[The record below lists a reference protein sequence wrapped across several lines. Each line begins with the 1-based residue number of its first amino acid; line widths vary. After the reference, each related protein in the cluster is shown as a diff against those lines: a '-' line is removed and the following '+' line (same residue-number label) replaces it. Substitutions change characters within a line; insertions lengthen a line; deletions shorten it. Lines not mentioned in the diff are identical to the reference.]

1 MNDEHAPGSAAED
14 RRWRGW
20 RVAESRH
27 GRLTLLLL
35 PVLLFAFFAVKRRWM
50 DDDGFINLRVVQNV
64 LAGRG
69 PVYNVGERVEV
80 GTSPLWIAA
89 MALLGALRLRLE
101 YVAVWLGIASAVG
114 GLVLAMKG
122 SLDVDRVERPP
133 PARVVALP
141 LGALTVAVLPP
152 CWEYASSGL
161 ETGLMFLWLGGSF
174 ALLVTALEAGATSR
188 RVVLTAVLI
197 GLGPLVRPEGAL
209 YSAAMLG
216 PLALAWARGD
226 ATDAAADP
234 ATARGRGRGREAARI
249 AGLAAAALALP
260 LAYQIFRMG
269 YYAAL
274 APNTSIAKEST
285 LAYWKQGYCY
295 AQNFFGR
302 YRLGWPLLLAAGF
315 FVARLRAVLA
325 ARQRALA
332 AALLLIPLAAA
343 IHCLYIVRVGGDYMH
358 ARMFLPAVFAALLPV
373 MTARIAFDRSRE
385 AVSLGVLALALLPWW
400 ILCGV
405 RLRVP
410 RENQCGI
417 GDEHGWYMREAKVAH
432 PVAIEDYEK
441 HDFGK
446 IGHDLLQTIDNRCPD
461 HARCRQ
467 LFFGERDHGNL
478 FPWRAQLPVAPDLDP
493 QVQAVV
499 EATAIGIVGY
509 QLPWQVHVVDQLG
522 LADPVAARV
531 RLKERARPGHEKDL
545 YNAWVVALFGAPTS
559 DEDVAVKAAR
569 RALSCGALRDL
580 VKATRGP
587 LTPGGFWSNVRNAAT
602 FQALRIPPDPFD
614 AEAEL
619 CHVSEPDVA
628 SAGGTGGNSY
638 RWQCPPGGSVI
649 SLTGAIDKLP
659 KTDEGGADEL
669 IERVISLR
677 ARCSMPGEITRST
690 RRDSPLIGK
699 EHESNFELACPPGS
713 VAVGL
718 KGRAGDKVEK
728 LALSCARVDAS
739 GAIVGAVID
748 TGAVGGGGAPD
759 FDLPCAA
766 GKRMIG
772 VLGRSGDWL
781 DSLGPVCD
789 RVPAS
794 AH

>member
-14 RRWRGW
+14 RRRSWWRA
-20 RVAESRH
+20 AESRNA
-27 GRLTLLLL
+27 RTVALLV
-35 PVLLFAFFAVKRRWM
+35 PVLLFAYFAVKRRWM

-89 MALLGALRLRLE
+89 MALFGALRLRLE
-101 YVAVWLGIASAVG
+101 YVAVWLGIASAVS
-114 GLVLAMKG
+114 GLVLAMRA
-122 SLDVDRVERPP
+122 SLAIDRVERPAP
-133 PARVVALP
+133 VRVLTLP
-141 LGALTVAVLPP
+141 VGALTLAVLPP

-174 ALLVTALEAGATSR
+174 ALLVEALDSRATTR
-188 RVVLTAVLI
+188 RIVLSAVLI

-209 YSAAMLG
+209 YSAAMLV
-216 PLALAWARGD
+216 PLALRQRID
-226 ATDAAADP
+226 AISGQEWR
-234 ATARGRGRGREAARI
+234 RGRQVVFV

-269 YYAAL
+269 YYGAL

-302 YRLGWPLLLAAGF
+302 YRLGWPLLLAGGF
-315 FVARLRAVLA
+315 FVARVLTVLA

-332 AALLLIPLAAA
+332 AVLLLLPLAAA
-343 IHCLYIVRVGGDYMH
+343 IHGLYIVRVGGDYMH
-358 ARMFLPAVFAALLPV
+358 ARMFLPVVFAALLPV
-373 MTARIAFDRSRE
+373 MTARIALDRSRE
-385 AVSLGVLALALLPWW
+385 AMSLGVLGLALVPWW

-405 RLRVP
+405 KLRVP

-432 PVAIEDYEK
+432 PVTIEDYAK

-478 FPWRAQLPVAPDLDP
+478 FPWRAQMPVAPDLDP
-493 QVQAVV
+493 RVQAVV

-545 YNAWVVALFGAPTS
+545 YNAWVVALFGAPMS
-559 DEDVAVKAAR
+559 DEDVSVKAAR
-569 RALSCGALRDL
+569 RALSCGPLADL

-587 LTPGGFWSNVRNAAT
+587 LTAAGFWSNVRNAAT

-628 SAGGTGGNSY
+628 TAGGTGGNSY
-638 RWQCPPGGSVI
+638 RWQCPPGGSVM
-649 SLTGAIDKLP
+649 SMTGALDKLP

-669 IERVISLR
+669 IERVIYLR
-677 ARCSMPGEITRST
+677 VRCTLPGEVTRAT

-713 VAVGL
+713 VAVGM
-718 KGRAGDKVEK
+718 KGRAGDKIEK
-728 LALSCARVDAS
+728 LALSCARVDPS
-739 GAIVGAVID
+739 GTVVGAVVD
-748 TGAVGGGGAPD
+748 TGAVGGGGAEE

-789 RVPAS
+789 SVPAS
-794 AH
+794 GANPAAPR

>member
-1 MNDEHAPGSAAED
+1 MNDEHAPASAAED
-14 RRWRGW
+14 RRRSWWRA
-20 RVAESRH
+20 AESRNA
-27 GRLTLLLL
+27 RVAALLV
-35 PVLLFAFFAVKRRWM
+35 PVLLFAYFAVKRRWM

-69 PVYNVGERVEV
+69 PVYNIDERVEV

-89 MALLGALRLRLE
+89 MALFGALRLRLE

-114 GLVLAMKG
+114 GLALAMKA
-122 SLDVDRVERPP
+122 SLDIDRVERPT
-133 PARVVALP
+133 PARVLTVP
-141 LGALTVAVLPP
+141 VGALTLAVLPP

-174 ALLVTALEAGATSR
+174 ALLVAAVESR
-188 RVVLTAVLI
+188 ASTRRIVLTAVVI

-209 YSAAMLG
+209 YSAAMLV
-216 PLALAWARGD
+216 PLALRQRTRPGSGQQWR
-226 ATDAAADP
+226 
-234 ATARGRGRGREAARI
+234 RGRQLAFI

-269 YYAAL
+269 YYGAL

-302 YRLGWPLLLAAGF
+302 YRLGWPLLLAGGF
-315 FVARLRAVLA
+315 LVARVRTVLA

-332 AALLLIPLAAA
+332 AVLLLLPLAAA
-343 IHCLYIVRVGGDYMH
+343 IHGLYIVRVGGDYMH
-358 ARMFLPAVFAALLPV
+358 ARMFLPVVFAALLPV
-373 MTARIAFDRSRE
+373 MTARVALDRSRE
-385 AVSLGVLALALLPWW
+385 AMSLGVLGLALVPWW
-400 ILCGV
+400 IMCGV
-405 RLRVP
+405 KLRVP

-417 GDEHGWYMREAKVAH
+417 GDEHGWYLREAKNAH
-432 PVAIEDYEK
+432 PIAIEDYEK

-478 FPWRAQLPVAPDLDP
+478 FPWRAQMPVAPDLDAR
-493 QVQAVV
+493 VQAVV

-545 YNAWVVALFGAPTS
+545 YNAWVVALFGAPTN

-587 LTPGGFWSNVRNAAT
+587 LTAAGFWSNVRNAAT

-614 AEAEL
+614 AEGEL

-628 SAGGTGGNSY
+628 TAGGTGGNSY

-649 SLTGAIDKLP
+649 SMTGALDKLP

-669 IERVISLR
+669 IERVIYLR
-677 ARCSMPGEITRST
+677 ARCSLPGDITHAT

-699 EHESNFELACPPGS
+699 EHESSFELACPPGA
-713 VAVGL
+713 VAVGM
-718 KGRAGDKVEK
+718 KGRAGDKIEK
-728 LALSCARVDAS
+728 LALSCAKVDAG
-739 GAIVGAVID
+739 GAIVGAVVD
-748 TGAVGGGGAPD
+748 TGAIGGGGAPE
-759 FDLPCAA
+759 FDLQCAA

-772 VLGRSGDWL
+772 VLGHSGDWL

-789 RVPAS
+789 SVGAR
-794 AH
+794 